1 MNLKER
7 TVTTARIR
15 LAAGML
21 AVLAAFMTTYRVS
34 NAAFSAPTSTPAN
47 SFAAGDVALAD
58 NDSGAALFNTANM
71 APGDTATG
79 CIEVTYSGSLDAE
92 VRLYGAVAGGTGLEA
107 YLDLE
112 IERGSGSCA
121 AFGGAIVV
129 WQNSTDG
136 DLGVFLAGHTDF
148 ATGVDDWAPVGGGS
162 ADMVPYRFTV
172 TLQDD
177 NAAQGESAVV
187 GFTWEA
193 QSS

>member
-1 MNLKER
+1 MNFKEM

-15 LAAGML
+15 LAAG
-21 AVLAAFMTTYRVS
+21 VLAALATIAATYRVS
-34 NAAFSAPTSTPAN
+34 NAAFSAPTSNPGN
-47 SFAAGDVALAD
+47 SFAAGDVAIAD
-58 NDSGAALFNTANM
+58 NDSGVALFNTANM

-107 YLDLE
+107 YLDLK

-121 AFGGAIVV
+121 AFGGATVV
-129 WQNSTDG
+129 WENSTDG

-148 ATGVDDWAPVGGGS
+148 AAGVDAWAAVGGGS

-177 NAAQGESAVV
+177 NGAQGESAVV
-187 GFTWEA
+187 SFTWEA
-193 QSS
+193 QNS